1 MFNKLKSKLSS
12 FKDKIGN
19 KIDEKAVV
27 VESGVPIEPEEEAD
41 LDEGTEITDVT
52 EVITSDVAPDAEE
65 TPSILTVGTE
75 TGQVVSEDEQVVSE
89 EKEPGTEEPENKE
102 PDKKEPEKRKFSFG
116 WPGSKKEP
124 ELKEEPKQ
132 ESAPEQVKVQT
143 DQERAG
149 TEKERAKKIGFA
161 QKAKA
166 FVMEREFILEEDDLE
181 EPLWD
186 LQMALLESDIALSVS
201 EAIVDSVKG
210 QLVGTRRRIGKN
222 TGEIVEIALK
232 KAIYDVMSANVFDFD
247 DYVRDAKKPVHI
259 VFVGINGTGKTTSIA
274 KLAKRLTD
282 QGYSVVIAAGD
293 TFRAGAIDQIAIH
306 GKNLGVKVIKHQEQG
321 DPAAVVYDA
330 LQHAKANKVDVVLSD
345 TAGRMHTNINL
356 MAQLKKVCRVSSPD
370 LLIFVDEAVAGN
382 DAVERASQF
391 NDAVPLSGSI
401 LTKTD
406 ADAKGGAAISIAYI
420 TGKPILFLGMG
431 QGYDDLQK
439 FDPQWFVDQLFAE

>member
-19 KIDEKAVV
+19 KIDEKAVA
-27 VESGVPIEPEEEAD
+27 VESDTPVEPAEPAD
-41 LDEGTEITDVT
+41 LDEEPEITDVS
-52 EVITSDVAPDAEE
+52 EVSLPEIIPAAEE
-65 TPSILTVGTE
+65 IPEEQAVETE
-75 TGQVVSEDEQVVSE
+75 AEQAV
-89 EKEPGTEEPENKE
+89 PQRKE
-102 PDKKEPEKRKFSFG
+102 PDKKESEKKKFSFG
-116 WPGSKKEP
+116 WPGSKKEQ
-124 ELKEEPKQ
+124 ELKEEPKK
-132 ESAPEQVKVQT
+132 EPAPLQAKIEADPEK
-143 DQERAG
+143 AG
-149 TEKERAKKIGFA
+149 TESEKAKKAGFA

-166 FVMEREFILEEDDLE
+166 FVLEREFILDEDDLE

-201 EAIVDSVKG
+201 EAITDSVKA
-210 QLVGTRRRIGKN
+210 QLVGTRRRIGKD
-222 TGEIVEIALK
+222 TGGIVEKALK

-247 DYVRDAKKPVHI
+247 DYVKDAKKPVHI

-282 QGYSVVIAAGD
+282 QGYSVVMAAGD

-306 GKNLGVKVIKHQEQG
+306 AKNLGVKVIKHQEQG
-321 DPAAVVYDA
+321 DPAAVIYDA
-330 LQHAKANKVDVVLSD
+330 IQHAKANKVDVVLSD

-356 MAQLKKVCRVSSPD
+356 MEQLKKVCRVSSPD

-391 NDAVPLSGSI
+391 NAAVPLSGSI

-439 FDPQWFVDQLFAE
+439 FDPEWFVDQLFAE